1 VWEEDAMREQLQ
13 DRLAYRT
20 VAVRLPNGETEYWL
34 TDQVFA
40 AGDRYKRNGH
50 TWEVTD
56 VLPPTRNGRSHL
68 TVRLSEGDA

>member
-1 VWEEDAMREQLQ
+1 MIEQLQ
-13 DRLAYRT
+13 DRSAYRT

-40 AGDRYKRNGH
+40 AGDRYERNGRA
-50 TWEVTD
+50 WEVAD

-68 TVRLSEGDA
+68 TVRLSEGEH